1 MNYSYRFKLSNLL
14 LGIIIVVCIFGLW
27 LHPINASNQA
37 KAPVVLDGQPIFQ
50 INETDQFTAQDHAD
64 LVDFQL
70 KAAMQSDLP
79 VKVTLENRNQLP
91 AIFLNDRYL
100 LTVTERDA
108 IAGLTADEQAKIWV
122 QEIQVVAQKTQIERS
137 QEYLQN
143 MLILSMGIL
152 LVAIALSWRLV
163 WLRRYLSDIA
173 KQKWIS
179 TDSETIP
186 KGMELFFKLILAIT
200 RTCVWLVAILYIA
213 NLFPVSRSL
222 SYQVQNILL
231 SSFTSPLLTLGK
243 SSYSVIDLL
252 ILVALLFGVVFLART
267 STNILRER
275 FLNLAGL
282 CRGVQEAIAV
292 LAQYGLIFIGALV
305 LLQAWGLDPTI
316 YIQSPIT
323 I

>member
-143 MLILSMGIL
+143 MLILS
-152 LVAIALSWRLV
+152 SNT
-163 WLRRYLSDIA
+163 
-173 KQKWIS
+173 
-179 TDSETIP
+179 TD
-186 KGMELFFKLILAIT
+186 K
-200 RTCVWLVAILYIA
+200 
-213 NLFPVSRSL
+213 
-222 SYQVQNILL
+222 
-231 SSFTSPLLTLGK
+231 
-243 SSYSVIDLL
+243 
-252 ILVALLFGVVFLART
+252 
-267 STNILRER
+267 
-275 FLNLAGL
+275 
-282 CRGVQEAIAV
+282 
-292 LAQYGLIFIGALV
+292 IG
-305 LLQAWGLDPTI
+305 QR
-316 YIQSPIT
+316 
-323 I
+323 